1 MLLLLL
7 LYYNYDCF
15 RTIIMTCDTVCTFRL
30 NESQSESV
38 GGTTSVGDGQES
50 VYSGGTCEYCQVTLR
65 LKYRWCRT
73 TIRLFF
79 CPPPFQPS
87 QCWVQIVVILFYVGN
102 KRCMVLYCVALHCI
116 AIELHCIALHCIAI
130 EFQLHCNCIA
140 RLETYLAQ

>member
-1 MLLLLL
+1 MLLL
-7 LYYNYDCF
+7 LYYSYDCF

-65 LKYRWCRT
+65 LKYRWRRT

-87 QCWVQIVVILFYVGN
+87 QCWAHIVAILFYVRN
-102 KRCMVLYCVALHCI
+102 KRCMVLYCVALR
-116 AIELHCIALHCIAI
+116 CIALHCNCIAL
-130 EFQLHCNCIA
+130 QLHCNCIA
-140 RLETYLAQ
+140 LHCN